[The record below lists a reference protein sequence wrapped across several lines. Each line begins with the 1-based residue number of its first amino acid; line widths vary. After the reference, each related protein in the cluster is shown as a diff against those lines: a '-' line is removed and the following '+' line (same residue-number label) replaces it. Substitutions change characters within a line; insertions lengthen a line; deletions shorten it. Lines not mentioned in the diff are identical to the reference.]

1 MRYNLK
7 LDSDGREIAVNENT
21 TIERDDVLPLTVYG
35 PGSLLDYGTQF
46 QENSYYL
53 LENFSSAS
61 QAPPATPGMLWLD
74 TTIAT
79 NPTLKLFTDA
89 YIWKRVAITQDAVER
104 ISVVDSHGR
113 TKYFRT
119 GLNATASIINP
130 QRPVNNALFKWYLNG
145 VLISSGSASMMLIAA
160 GDYHVSYTYVS
171 RDGEG
176 ITLQSINYRVVR
188 VSDILTDTAG
198 LLDFDISELPS
209 RITAILTDPDIT
221 LGPIE
226 WTWTKDGESFGAGNG
241 TEDINMFLPTEPG
254 DYTVTAKYNDQYHIG
269 NDKQIVSSTITITS
283 S

>member
-1 MRYNLK
+1 MRYDLK
-7 LDSDGREIAVNENT
+7 LDSDGRAIAVNENT
-21 TIERDDVLPLTVYG
+21 TIERDDVLPVTVYG
-35 PGSLLDYGTQF
+35 PSSLLDYGTQF

-104 ISVVDSHGR
+104 IAVVDSHNR
-113 TKYFRT
+113 TNYFRT
-119 GLNATASIINP
+119 GLQATASIINA

-145 VLISSGSASMMLIAA
+145 VLISSGPSMLLVAA
-160 GDYHVSYTYVS
+160 GNYHVSYTYVS

-176 ITLQSINYRVVR
+176 ITVQSANYRVVR
-188 VSDILTDTAG
+188 ESDMLTDTLG
-198 LLDFDISELPS
+198 LLDFEITEIPS
-209 RITAILTDPDIT
+209 RVTVILTDPDVT
-221 LGPIE
+221 AGPIKWE
-226 WTWTKDGESFGAGNG
+226 WTKDAVSFGNG
-241 TEDINMFLPTEPG
+241 SGADDINVFIPPEPG

-269 NDKQIVSSTITITS
+269 DDKQIVSSTITIIS